1 MPPLFSR
8 PLFRTFWITLLLL
21 LIALGACELAGWP
34 FLRAPAQ
41 QFLSEKLER
50 KIVITAPF
58 ELHLLGGL
66 YLRAGG
72 LNVSAP
78 DAFKVPHFVDVK
90 EAELRLRYRDLLTL
104 KPGDAYRIKSLR
116 VQEIDA
122 RVLRNRD
129 GLSTWQFKQDDQEP
143 PRPFPIFENL
153 VIHNGSAIVRDALAE
168 ADLDLHFNT
177 QEGTEQTATKPASAA
192 MQSNVDVEGKLR
204 KQALRGHLSTS
215 GFLPIASLKESN
227 DTVRSK
233 GWVEYGGLR
242 ADFDGQVAD
251 ALGEQSIK
259 GTLTVKGPSLSLFG
273 NLVST
278 VLPTTAPFTL
288 TTTLQKEGGLWLAD
302 VTSAHIGSSDL
313 TGKFKY
319 DLRPTT
325 PLLTGDIRGKRFM
338 LADLGPAFGTATE
351 AEAGDNAP
359 RTRAIPDKPLN
370 LPALN
375 KMDARISI
383 LMDYVDLGS
392 AFQRPIAPLKATLQL
407 EKGKLGLA
415 DIDAST
421 ADGSLSGMISVD
433 ASKLNGL
440 EAEVKKLPPE
450 AIPVWRAELTWKNID
465 LYKWLKI
472 SQTQRDNAKKE
483 NKPEPQPYLTGSLN
497 GKAKLDGKGQTTAE
511 LLGSLDGNVF
521 MTVRD
526 GSVSH
531 LIVEALGL
539 DIAQAL
545 GVMIQGDSPVPLQ
558 CAVIDMQATHGILS
572 PRVGLMDTP
581 VTRVLTDGHIDMG
594 KEQLDLRLVAK
605 PKNISPLTVRSPIH
619 VQGSFLQPEV
629 SIEKTPIALR
639 VIGGIALGLINPL
652 AAILPFVD
660 PGNGKQASCAE
671 VLQQLKQEATP
682 GKTSSR

>member
-1 MPPLFSR
+1 MPTLFSR
-8 PLFRTFWITLLLL
+8 PMFRTFWITLLLL
-21 LIALGACELAGWP
+21 LISLGACELAGWP

-50 KIVITAPF
+50 KIVLTAPF

-72 LNVSAP
+72 LNISAP
-78 DAFKVPHFVDVK
+78 EAFKVPHFVDVK
-90 EAELRLRYRDLLTL
+90 EAELRLRYRDLLKL

-116 VQEIDA
+116 VEEIDA
-122 RVLRNRD
+122 RVLRNKD
-129 GLSTWQFKQDDQEP
+129 GVSTWQFKKDDQEP

-153 VIHNGSAIVRDALAE
+153 VIHNGTAVVRDALSQ
-168 ADLDLHFNT
+168 ADLDLRFNT
-177 QEGTEQTATKPASAA
+177 QEGTEQTATRPASAA
-192 MQSNVDVEGKLR
+192 MQSTVDIEGKLR
-204 KQALRGHLSTS
+204 QEALRGHLVTS
-215 GFLPIASLKESN
+215 GFLPIASLKENN
-227 DTVRSK
+227 DSVRSK

-273 NLVST
+273 HLVST

-288 TTTLQKEGGLWLAD
+288 TTRLQKEGGLWLAD
-302 VTSAHIGSSDL
+302 VTSAHVGSSDL

-319 DLRPTT
+319 DLRPET
-325 PLLTGDIRGKRFM
+325 PLLTGDIRGKRFV
-338 LADLGPAFGTATE
+338 LADLGPAFGTASE
-351 AEAGDNAP
+351 AEASPGAP

-375 KMDARISI
+375 KMDARISL
-383 LMDYVDLGS
+383 LMDYVDLGA
-392 AFQRPIAPLKATLQL
+392 AFQRPIAPLRAALQL

-415 DIDAST
+415 DIDART

-440 EAEVKKLPPE
+440 EADVKKLPPE
-450 AIPVWRAELTWKNID
+450 AIPVWHADLTWKNID

-472 SQTQRDNAKKE
+472 SQTQRENARKE
-483 NKPEPQPYLTGSLN
+483 NRPEPQPYLTGTLN
-497 GKAKLDGKGQTTAE
+497 GRAKLDGKGQTTAE
-511 LLGSLDGNVF
+511 LLGSLDGNIF

-594 KEQLDLRLVAK
+594 KEALDLRLVAK
-605 PKNISPLTVRSPIH
+605 PKNVSPLTVRSPIH

-629 SIEKTPIALR
+629 NIEKTPIALR
-639 VIGGIALGLINPL
+639 VVGGIALGLINPL
-652 AAILPFVD
+652 AAILPFID
-660 PGNGKQASCAE
+660 PGNGQQASCAD
-671 VLQQLKQEATP
+671 VLQQLKQESAS
-682 GKTSSR
+682 GKTSAR

>member
-1 MPPLFSR
+1 M
-8 PLFRTFWITLLLL
+8 L
-21 LIALGACELAGWP
+21 LIVLGACELAGWP

-41 QFLSEKLER
+41 QLLSKKLER
-50 KIVITAPF
+50 NIVITAPF
-58 ELHLLGGL
+58 ELHLLGGF

-78 DAFKVPHFVDVK
+78 DVFKVPHFVDVK
-90 EAELRLRYRDLLTL
+90 EAELRLRYRDLLNL
-104 KPGDAYRIKSLR
+104 RPGDAYRIKSLR
-116 VQEIDA
+116 VEEIDA
-122 RVLRNRD
+122 QVLRNRD
-129 GLSTWQFKQDDQEP
+129 GTSTWQFKQDDQEP

-153 VIHNGSAIVRDALAE
+153 VIHNGSAIVRDAMSE

-177 QEGTEQTATKPASAA
+177 QEGTEQTASKPASTA
-192 MQSNVDVEGKLR
+192 MQSSVDIEGTLR
-204 KQALRGHLSTS
+204 KHALRGHLATS
-215 GFLPIASLKESN
+215 GFLPIASLKENN

-242 ADFDGQVAD
+242 ADYDGQVAD

-288 TTTLQKEGGLWLAD
+288 TTKLQKEGGLWLAD

-319 DLRPTT
+319 DLRPAT
-325 PLLTGDIRGKRFM
+325 PLLTGDIRGKRFV
-338 LADLGPAFGTATE
+338 LADLGPAFGTASE
-351 AEAGDNAP
+351 AEAGEQAP

-375 KMDARISI
+375 KMDAHINI

-392 AFQRPIAPLKATLQL
+392 AFQRPIAPLKASLQL

-440 EAEVKKLPPE
+440 EPDVKKLPPE
-450 AIPVWRAELTWKNID
+450 AIPVWRADLTWKNID
-465 LYKWLKI
+465 LYKWLKV
-472 SQTQRDNAKKE
+472 SQTQRENAKKE
-483 NKPEPQPYLTGSLN
+483 NRPEPQPYLTGTLN
-497 GKAKLDGKGQTTAE
+497 GRARLDGKGQTTAE
-511 LLGSLDGNVF
+511 LLGSLNGDVF

-558 CAVIDMQATHGILS
+558 CAVIDMQAAHGILS

-605 PKNISPLTVRSPIH
+605 PKNVSPLTMRSPIH

-629 SIEKTPIALR
+629 NIEKTPIALR
-639 VIGGIALGLINPL
+639 VVGGIALGLINPL

-660 PGNGKQASCAE
+660 PGNGKQASCAD